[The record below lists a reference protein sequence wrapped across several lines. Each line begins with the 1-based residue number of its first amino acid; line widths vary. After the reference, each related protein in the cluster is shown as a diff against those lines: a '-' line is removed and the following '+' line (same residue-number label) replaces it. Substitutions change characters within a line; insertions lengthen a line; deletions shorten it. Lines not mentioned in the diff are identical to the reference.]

1 MFGLDKAAARVV
13 AIMAT
18 VALLAVVIVTLSYC
32 HQLKASQEARGTAII
47 ADGRTGAASDASAV
61 RDRSEARNEAI
72 DNTVSQG
79 TQDVRQAPDRASR
92 NAAALR
98 SLCKLPGATDARCRV
113 LNADPK

>member
-1 MFGLDKAAARVV
+1 MLGLDKAALRIVSILA
-13 AIMAT
+13 AI
-18 VALLAVVIVTLSYC
+18 AVIAFLIAGLTYC
-32 HQLKASQEARGTAII
+32 SQRKSAQEARGAAII

-72 DNTVSQG
+72 DQTVSQG

-98 SLCKLPGATDARCRV
+98 SLCQLPGATDARCRM